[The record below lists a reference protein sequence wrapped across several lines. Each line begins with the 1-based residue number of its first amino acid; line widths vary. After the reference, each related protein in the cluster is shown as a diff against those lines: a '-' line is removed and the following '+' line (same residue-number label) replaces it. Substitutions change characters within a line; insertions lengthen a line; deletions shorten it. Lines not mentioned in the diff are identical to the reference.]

1 MMNLSTDFFSRDQ
14 FKGLLAAIE
23 RNGSDDS
30 LSRLLAP
37 RQWETIAEYLQL
49 FTLANGMELI
59 RQGGT
64 DRSLYF
70 VEEGNLTVHYE
81 DAHGRIRLAVVG
93 PGAALGEGSFFSRLP
108 RSATV
113 HAATVCKLWRM
124 SPQRFDELSRRHPDV
139 ALALAMGLGS
149 VIAVRLQS
157 QRKRTAVT

>member
-1 MMNLSTDFFSRDQ
+1 M
-14 FKGLLAAIE
+14 
-23 RNGSDDS
+23 
-30 LSRLLAP
+30 
-37 RQWETIAEYLQL
+37 
-49 FTLANGMELI
+49 
-59 RQGGT
+59 
-64 DRSLYF
+64 
-70 VEEGNLTVHYE
+70 HYE

-93 PGAALGEGSFFSRLP
+93 AGAALGEGSFFSRLP

-124 SPQRFDELSRRHPDV
+124 SPQRFDELSRRQPDV

>member
-1 MMNLSTDFFSRDQ
+1 MNSSTDFFARDQ
-14 FKGLLAAIE
+14 FNGLLAAIE
-23 RNGSDDS
+23 ANGNDDS
-30 LSRLLAP
+30 MSRLVSP
-37 RQWETIAEYLQL
+37 RQWETIAEFLQL
-49 FTLANGMELI
+49 FTLAGGQELI

-81 DAHGRIRLAVVG
+81 DGHGRIRLAVLG

-113 HAATVCKLWRM
+113 HAATVCKLWRL
-124 SPQRFDELSRRHPDV
+124 SATRFEELSCRHPPV
-139 ALALAMGLGS
+139 ALALAMALGS
-149 VIAVRLQS
+149 VIAVRLQT

>member
-1 MMNLSTDFFSRDQ
+1 MTTNTDYFARDQ

-23 RNGSDDS
+23 ANGSDDS
-30 LSRLLAP
+30 MSRLVP
-37 RQWETIAEYLQL
+37 VRHWETIAEYLQL
-49 FTLANGMELI
+49 FTLAAGQELI

-81 DAHGRIRLAVVG
+81 DAHGRIRLAVLG

-113 HAATVCKLWRM
+113 HAAAACKLWRL
-124 SPQRFDELSRRHPDV
+124 SIPRFEDLSRRDPSV
-139 ALALAMGLGS
+139 ALSLALALGS
-149 VIAVRLQS
+149 VVAVRLQT

>member
-1 MMNLSTDFFSRDQ
+1 MNTSTDFFARDQ

-23 RNGSDDS
+23 ANGRDDS
-30 LSRLLAP
+30 MSRLVAP
-37 RQWETIAEYLQL
+37 RQWDIIAEFLQL
-49 FTLANGMELI
+49 FTLAGGQELI

-81 DAHGRIRLAVVG
+81 DGHGRIRLAVVG

-113 HAATVCKLWRM
+113 HAATACKLWRL
-124 SPQRFDELSRRHPDV
+124 SAPRFEELARRHPPV
-139 ALALAMGLGS
+139 ALALAMALGS

-157 QRKRTAVT
+157 QRRRTAVT

>member
-1 MMNLSTDFFSRDQ
+1 MMNTSTDFFARDQ
-14 FKGLLAAIE
+14 FRGLLAAIE
-23 RNGSDDS
+23 GNFNEDS
-30 LSRLLAP
+30 LARLVSH
-37 RQWETIAEYLQL
+37 QHWDIIAEYLQL
-49 FTLANGMELI
+49 FTLGNGQELI

-93 PGAALGEGSFFSRLP
+93 AGAALGEGSFFSRLP

-113 HAATVCKLWRM
+113 HAATVCKLWRL
-124 SPQRFDELSRRHPDV
+124 SAQRFEELSRRHPAA
-139 ALALAMGLGS
+139 ALALAMALGS